1 MEWLAFE
8 IEHAEMFAQP
18 FPGGRP
24 RRPGRPEH
32 PERPERPGEPG
43 DGPPPPPFEVSWSET
58 VDEIRSMDDDDEP
71 DYSRGYLHIYRTTR
85 PLTKLVYIDG
95 MSAGKTTMGTLDTQ
109 DYLLRNITDGDNG
122 PAFSDFK
129 RGRDLCD
136 LDAEWE
142 FEGFVRMEMGFEII
156 FCEFS
161 DGLVL
166 ESVRG
171 RASGKNKSFGRM
183 PQLELLRGASM
194 RYPGITAQR
203 LILDY
208 SGMVSAYWY
217 DFNLTNPDPERLDLP
232 RLPASDLEGL
242 GTMKA
247 DFKALF
253 EESSVRNHVG
263 NN

>member
-1 MEWLAFE
+1 MDKTWITE
-8 IEHAEMFAQP
+8 
-18 FPGGRP
+18 
-24 RRPGRPEH
+24 
-32 PERPERPGEPG
+32 
-43 DGPPPPPFEVSWSET
+43 
-58 VDEIRSMDDDDEP
+58 DDDSDVP
-71 DYSRGYLHIYRTTR
+71 DFSRGYLHIYRTTR
-85 PLTKLVYIDG
+85 PLNKLVYIDG
-95 MSAGKTTMGTLDTQ
+95 MSAGKTGMGTLDSQ
-109 DYLLRNITDGDNG
+109 DFVLRNVSNGGDGPVFG
-122 PAFSDFK
+122 DFE
-129 RGRDLCD
+129 RGQDLCEMG
-136 LDAEWE
+136 AELGI
-142 FEGFVRMEMGFEII
+142 EGFVRMEMGFEII